1 MSETETTDNAFSH
14 MPGPGPRLQAA
25 RESKSLTI
33 ETVATQLKLTRG
45 TVQALESEQ
54 WDALHARTYARGYFV
69 IYVKFLGL
77 PMDELLAQFNAQYT
91 EPETSSVRVSAQS
104 VSDDR
109 PFPWL
114 PVSLL
119 VSVLI
124 VCLLAYQHWSDNQ
137 QSTSEPDAI
146 TTAPNAVDTAPQDTQ
161 LDTDLIAP
169 MARSTL
175 NNEAQPQ
182 GNELAADI
190 RPETSRFEPVEI
202 DLDVLEQ
209 SREPS
214 VNPAPDG
221 PVEQL
226 ALANEAML
234 TMRFDEDSW
243 VEVEDANTQVLIS
256 RVVSSGETISLV
268 GAAPLSVQLGKAQ
281 GVEVFFNEQR
291 VDISDDIVGNVA
303 RFTLG
308 G

>member
-1 MSETETTDNAFSH
+1 MSEAEATDNAFSH

-25 RESKSLTI
+25 RESKSLTV
-33 ETVATQLKLTRG
+33 EAVATQLKLTRG

-77 PMDELLAQFNAQYT
+77 PMDELLAQFNAQYS
-91 EPETSSVRVSAQS
+91 EPETTGLRVATQSA
-104 VSDDR
+104 SDDR

-119 VSVLI
+119 VGVLI
-124 VCLLAYQHWSDNQ
+124 VCLLAYQHWSDRQ
-137 QSTSEPDAI
+137 QSTPAAPDVVETEPE
-146 TTAPNAVDTAPQDTQ
+146 PQDRQ

-175 NNEAQPQ
+175 DDEPAEQGTDPAVNEPV
-182 GNELAADI
+182 EAA
-190 RPETSRFEPVEI
+190 SRFEPVQI
-202 DLDVLEQ
+202 DLAALETN
-209 SREPS
+209 SEPS
-214 VNPAPDG
+214 AEPAAADTD
-221 PVEQL
+221 VEQL
-226 ALANEAML
+226 APAGEAML
-234 TMRFDEDSW
+234 TMHFNEASW

-256 RVVSSGETISLV
+256 RVVSGGETVSLV
-268 GAAPLSVQLGKAQ
+268 GSAPLSVRLGKAQ
-281 GVEVFFNEQR
+281 RVEVFFNEQR